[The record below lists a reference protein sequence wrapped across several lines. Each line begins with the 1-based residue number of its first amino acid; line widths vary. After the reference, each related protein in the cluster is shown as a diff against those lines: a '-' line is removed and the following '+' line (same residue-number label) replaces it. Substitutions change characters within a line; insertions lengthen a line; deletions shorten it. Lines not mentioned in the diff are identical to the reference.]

1 MCEIFLQVPKKK
13 NYRQGFVEKLAQLCN
28 KYFFSQ
34 ESSDSRDT
42 RKPAQ
47 RKFSENLK
55 EHNDKGVEGKL
66 LLTIFVHADSDFWT
80 HPSHAG
86 ASVDICVSTEEYPA
100 LAKLLKE
107 NDIVLTS

>member
-1 MCEIFLQVPKKK
+1 M
-13 NYRQGFVEKLAQLCN
+13 EKLAQLCN

-66 LLTIFVHADSDFWT
+66 LLTIFVHADLDFWT

>member
-1 MCEIFLQVPKKK
+1 M
-13 NYRQGFVEKLAQLCN
+13 EKFSQLCN
-28 KYFFSQ
+28 KHSFSQ
-34 ESSDSRDT
+34 ESSDSCDT
-42 RKPAQ
+42 HKPAQ
-47 RKFSENLK
+47 LKFSE
-55 EHNDKGVEGKL
+55 HNHKSVEGKL